1 MNRAAFGKINRY
13 AWKATALVRPD
24 PARDEPSR
32 LVVWAAIGLLTGF
45 LAAAIE
51 CL

>member
-1 MNRAAFGKINRY
+1 MNRVAFGKLNRH
-13 AWKATALVRPD
+13 AWKTAALVR
-24 PARDEPSR
+24 AEPSSR

>member
-1 MNRAAFGKINRY
+1 MNRVAFGKINRY
-13 AWKATALVRPD
+13 AAKAAVMVRAD
-24 PARDEPSR
+24 TSRDGASR
-32 LVVWAAIGLLTGF
+32 LMVWAAVGVLTGF

>member
-1 MNRAAFGKINRY
+1 MNRVAFGKINRY
-13 AWKATALVRPD
+13 AWKAAALVRPEA
-24 PARDEPSR
+24 ARDGSVR
-32 LVVWAAIGLLTGF
+32 LVVWAAVGLLTGF